1 LRLHVAA
8 PRHRAFPLPTESFG
22 QLGSALA
29 GRYTI
34 EREVGA
40 GGMATVYLAADLRH
54 DRRVALKVLR
64 PELAAVIGADRF
76 LAEIKTTAN
85 LQHPHILPLFDSGA
99 SDSFLFYV
107 MPYVEGE
114 SLRDR
119 IAREKQLPVDE
130 AVRIATEVL
139 SAIDYAHRHGVVHRD
154 IKPENILLHDGR
166 ALVADFGIALA
177 VSTAGA
183 GTRMTETGMSL
194 GTPHYMSPEQAMGE
208 REVTAKSDVYAL
220 GCVLYEM
227 LLGEPP
233 FTGPTAQAI
242 IARVVTEEPRAL
254 AVQRK
259 TIPPHVEAAV
269 RTALQKL
276 PADRFQSAAQFA
288 EALANAK
295 YSVAGAGGVDA
306 AAARSGGAR
315 KSFALTGWSGAA
327 IGAGVVVTTLAGGFA
342 FGRRTALEP
351 VAVPVHF
358 SIALPESV
366 TQVNRCCGRAQ
377 ALSPDGSTLV
387 FVGIRGSR
395 GMLYR
400 RSLGRLDAEPIP
412 GTEEG
417 SIPFFSP
424 DGKWLGFAAGDKLRK
439 VAMSGGPSTPIVT
452 ATVVA
457 GASWGD
463 DDVIV
468 FAQDG
473 KLWTVPAAGGSPRV
487 VPQQDS
493 AAFYRYPFALPGG
506 KWALAS
512 MRSAGGGLD
521 AVRIG
526 VVELAS
532 GKVDTIGF
540 GTRAEYASGYLA
552 FAGADNTLLVQ
563 PFDPSRRRTA
573 GPATVLL
580 GGVSLSGSTNPEF
593 ALSTNGWL
601 EYMPSGSS
609 TNEGLRAS
617 GPAGRIIIALP
628 GRTSDNLEDPAISPD
643 GRRIALRLVPQA
655 SGGGED
661 LWILDRQQATVT
673 RFTVG
678 GGQAPVWS
686 RDGRRIAYT
695 VPGDSGRKG
704 GIYVRSAD
712 QTGTP
717 QLVLAGT
724 NVFPAAWL
732 PGNGALVFTA
742 AGRAKT
748 RHDIGVITLG
758 DSVPHWILNSEF
770 NEQHPQV
777 SADGRR
783 LAFTSDRTGKPE
795 VYVQPMAEVAGGSAA
810 GLVAATQISTEGGQ
824 SPRWS
829 PDGRTVHYIQGTS
842 IVAATLDPGAGIAV
856 GNRKVVMDGGV
867 TDLNT
872 QNVNWDIFP
881 DGKQFLYIDQVG
893 QGLPRIALIQNWV
906 QMVRAMGAAP

>member
-1 LRLHVAA
+1 
-8 PRHRAFPLPTESFG
+8 
-22 QLGSALA
+22 
-29 GRYTI
+29 
-34 EREVGA
+34 
-40 GGMATVYLAADLRH
+40 MATVYLAQDLRH
-54 DRRVALKVLR
+54 DRPVALKVLR
-64 PELAAVIGADRF
+64 PELAAVIGAERF

-130 AVRIATEVL
+130 AVRIATQVL

-154 IKPENILLHDGR
+154 IKPENILLHDGS

-177 VSTAGA
+177 VSTAG
-183 GTRMTETGMSL
+183 GSTRMTETGMSL

-208 REVTAKSDVYAL
+208 REVTGKSDVYAL

-276 PADRFQSAAQFA
+276 PADRFKTAAQFA
-288 EALANAK
+288 EALADTK
-295 YSVAGAGGVDA
+295 FGAGG
-306 AAARSGGAR
+306 SGGAGATAAQTGASR
-315 KSFALTGWSGAA
+315 KSAALTGWPGAV
-327 IGAGVVVTTLAGGFA
+327 IGAGVVVATLAGGFA
-342 FGRRTALEP
+342 FGRRTAPKP

-358 SIALPESV
+358 TITLPEST
-366 TQVNRCCGRAQ
+366 TQVARCCGRAQ
-377 ALSPDGSTLV
+377 AFSPDGSTLV
-387 FVGIRGSR
+387 FVGMRGSK

-400 RSLGRLDAEPIP
+400 RSVGRLDAEPIP

-424 DGKWLGFAAGDKLRK
+424 DGRWLGFAAGDKLRK
-439 VAMSGGPSTPIVT
+439 VAMSGGPSTPIATV
-452 ATVVA
+452 TVVA

-463 DDVIV
+463 DEVIV
-468 FAQDG
+468 FSREG
-473 KLWTVPAAGGSPRV
+473 KLWTVSAAGGSPRG
-487 VPQQDS
+487 VPMLDS
-493 AAFYRYPFALPGG
+493 ASRYLFPFVLPGA
-506 KWALAS
+506 KWALTTIRPS
-512 MRSAGGGLD
+512 GSSALD
-521 AVRIG
+521 VSRIG
-526 VVELAS
+526 VIELAS
-532 GKVDTIGF
+532 GKIDTVGF
-540 GTRAEYASGYLA
+540 GTRAEYASRHLV

-563 PFDPSRRRTA
+563 PFSASGRKPT

-580 GGVSLSGSTNPEF
+580 GAVSLSGSANHEF
-593 ALSTNGWL
+593 SLSTNGWL

-609 TNEGLRAS
+609 TSEGLRAS
-617 GPAGRIIIALP
+617 GPAGRNVIALP
-628 GRTSDNLEDPAISPD
+628 GRTGDNLEDPAISPD
-643 GRRIALRLVPQA
+643 GRRIALRLIPLA
-655 SGGGED
+655 SGAGQD

-686 RDGRRIAYT
+686 RDGRRIAYFI
-695 VPGDSGRKG
+695 PGGSGQSS
-704 GIYVRSAD
+704 GIYVRAAD
-712 QTGTP
+712 QTGAP

-724 NVFPAAWL
+724 GLHPASWL
-732 PGNGALVFTA
+732 PGDRELVF
-742 AGRAKT
+742 AGGRPKT
-748 RHDIGVITLG
+748 GYDIGVIALG
-758 DSVPHWILNSEF
+758 DSVPRWILNSEF
-770 NEQHPQV
+770 NEGHPQL
-777 SADGRR
+777 SPDGRR
-783 LAFTSDRTGKPE
+783 LAFSSDRTGKVE
-795 VYVQPMAEVAGGSAA
+795 VYVQPMAGVAGGPAV
-810 GLVAATQISTEGGQ
+810 GLVAATQISTEGGG

-829 PDGRTVHYIQGTS
+829 PDGRTVYYIQGAS

-856 GNRKVVMDGGV
+856 ANRKTVMEDGV
-867 TDLNT
+867 TDLNVT
-872 QNVNWDIFP
+872 NVNWDIFP

-906 QMVRAMGAAP
+906 QMVKAMGAAPK

>member
-1 LRLHVAA
+1 
-8 PRHRAFPLPTESFG
+8 
-22 QLGSALA
+22 
-29 GRYTI
+29 
-34 EREVGA
+34 
-40 GGMATVYLAADLRH
+40 MATVYLAQDLRH

-64 PELAAVIGADRF
+64 PELAAVIGAERF

-99 SDSFLFYV
+99 VDSFLFYV

-119 IAREKQLPVDE
+119 IAREKQLPIDE
-130 AVRIATEVL
+130 AVRIATQVL

-154 IKPENILLHDGR
+154 IKPENIMLHDGS

-177 VSTAGA
+177 VSTAG
-183 GTRMTETGMSL
+183 GSTRMTETGMSL

-208 REVTAKSDVYAL
+208 REVTARSDVYAL

-254 AVQRK
+254 AVQRR

-276 PADRFQSAAQFA
+276 PADRFQSAARFA
-288 EALANAK
+288 DALGNAK
-295 YSVAGAGGVDA
+295 FAAAGTAGVDA
-306 AAARSGGAR
+306 AAPHTGGTR
-315 KSFALTGWSGAA
+315 KSFALTGWTGAA
-327 IGAGVVVTTLAGGFA
+327 IGAGVVVATLAGGYA
-342 FGRRTALEP
+342 AGRGIAAAP
-351 VAVPVHF
+351 PAVPVHF
-358 SIALPESV
+358 TITLPESI

-387 FVGIRGSR
+387 FVGMRGAK

-400 RSLGRLDAEPIP
+400 RSLGRLEAEVIP

-439 VAMSGGPSTPIVT
+439 VAMSGGPSTPIAT
-452 ATVVA
+452 ATVVT

-463 DDVIV
+463 DDGIV
-468 FAQDG
+468 FSQDG
-473 KLWTVPAAGGSPRV
+473 KLWTVPAAGGSPSA
-487 VPQQDS
+487 VPHPDS
-493 AAFYRYPFALPGG
+493 TAALRSPFMLPGG
-506 KWALAS
+506 KWALTTIRQPGNA
-512 MRSAGGGLD
+512 LD
-521 AVRIG
+521 ASRIG

-563 PFDPSRRRTA
+563 PFDPSRRRTTGA
-573 GPATVLL
+573 ATVLL
-580 GGVSLSGSTNPEF
+580 GGVSLSGNTNHEF
-593 ALSTNGWL
+593 SLSTNGWL

-617 GPAGRIIIALP
+617 GPAGRNTIALP
-628 GRTSDNLEDPAISPD
+628 GRTGDNLEDPAISPD
-643 GRRIALRLVPQA
+643 GRRIALRLIPMGA
-655 SGGGED
+655 GGGED

-686 RDGRRIAYT
+686 RDGRRIAYY
-695 VPGDSGRKG
+695 VPGDSGRGG

-712 QTGTP
+712 QSGAA

-724 NVFPAAWL
+724 GLFPASWV
-732 PGNGALVFTA
+732 PGDRALVLSA
-742 AGRAKT
+742 AARPKT
-748 RHDIGVITLG
+748 RYDIGVIALG
-758 DSVPHWILNSEF
+758 DSVPRWIVNSEF
-770 NEQHPQV
+770 AERHPQL
-777 SADGRR
+777 SPDGRR
-783 LAFTSDRTGKPE
+783 LAFSSDRTGKFE
-795 VYVQPMAEVAGGSAA
+795 VYVQPMAGPAGGPAD
-810 GLVAATQISTEGGQ
+810 GLVAATQISTEGGE

-829 PDGRTVHYIQGTS
+829 PDGRTLYYIQGSS
-842 IVAATLDPGAGIAV
+842 IVAATLDAGAGIAV
-856 GNRKVVMDGGV
+856 ANRKTVMEGGV
-867 TDLNT
+867 TDLNV

-881 DGKQFLYIDQVG
+881 DGKQFLYIDQLG

-906 QMVRAMGAAP
+906 QMVRAMGAAR